1 VKRDEEELGVRADWE
16 SQYVEYATARMPVL
30 RALAYALT
38 GDPHRS
44 DDLVQHTMT
53 KVYQHWRRVRGYDQ
67 LDAYVR
73 RILVNAFV
81 EERRHSWTRVRLVD
95 QLPDVLVSDPDRS
108 SDQEILHAALL
119 RVPPR
124 QRAMLVLRFLNDMSV
139 SAVAELFRVSEG
151 TVKSQTARG
160 LQAVRRALETDAPD
174 AYERRVQP

>member
-1 VKRDEEELGVRADWE
+1 VRADWE
-16 SQYVEYATARMPVL
+16 RQYVEYASARMPVL
-30 RALAYALT
+30 RRLAYALT

-53 KVYQHWRRVRGYDQ
+53 KLYQHWRRVHDHDR

-73 RILVNAFV
+73 KVLVNGFL
-81 EERRHSWTRVRLVD
+81 EERRNSWTRVRLLD
-95 QLPDVLVSDPDRS
+95 RPPDVLVSDPDRS
-108 SDQEILHAALL
+108 GDQEILHAALL

-139 SAVAELFRVSEG
+139 SAVAELFHVSEG

-160 LQAVRRALETDAPD
+160 LEAVRQALRTEAPG
-174 AYERRVQP
+174 AYERRVQS